1 MKILQLVEINGIVK
15 YNKNQWRDL
24 CDLFKMF
31 EKLKILFL
39 FNIFNLRKINFY
51 IMCGKNELIRKI
63 LLLLKILIL

>member
-39 FNIFNLRKINFY
+39 FNNFNLRKINFY